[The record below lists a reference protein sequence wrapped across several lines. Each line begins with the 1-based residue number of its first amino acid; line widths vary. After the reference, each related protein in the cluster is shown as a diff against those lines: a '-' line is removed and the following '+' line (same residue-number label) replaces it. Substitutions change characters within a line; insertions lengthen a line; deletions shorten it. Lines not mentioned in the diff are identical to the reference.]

1 MTNRRS
7 HSTDA
12 IDSPTAPLSINAIWH
27 SVLPTIEELRRA
39 RRRLHAKAF
48 TIVALL
54 CASYYALVV
63 LDSTAIVRFAA
74 AAVMVVA
81 LIAVGTCVMHDANHG
96 SFSRHRWVNRILAYT
111 SDALGASSWLW
122 RIQHNGLHHSNTNV
136 LGYDADLCLAPFARL
151 APWQPWR
158 RRFRWQHVYM
168 WPLYG
173 FLAMKNLIV
182 SDVLALATRRMG
194 DQPLRRRFSAAEVAR
209 VGLGKVAHVSWAVL
223 VPLWF
228 NPWWAVLAFY
238 FACSWLVGFVLAI
251 VFQLAH
257 CVDAAEFVDA
267 EAARRGED
275 FAQHQL
281 RTTVDVASPVPI
293 AGHFFRWIVGGLD
306 HQIEHHLSPRLP
318 HTAYAKVAVRFRV
331 ACHEHGIRYR
341 MHRGIWPA
349 LCSHARWLRVMG
361 TQRGVANR

>member
-1 MTNRRS
+1 MNSRAE
-7 HSTDA
+7 A
-12 IDSPTAPLSINAIWH
+12 IATAAAPLTVSAIWH
-27 SVLPTIEELRRA
+27 SVLPSSEELRRA

-48 TIVALL
+48 AIVALL
-54 CASYYALVV
+54 SVSYFALVV
-63 LDSTAIVRFAA
+63 NDSAAVVRVAA
-74 AAVMVVA
+74 AAVMVIA

-96 SFSRHRWVNRILAYT
+96 AFSRRRWVNRILAYT

-122 RIQHNGLHHSNTNV
+122 RIQHNGLHHRNTNV

-173 FLAMKNLIV
+173 FLAMKNLLV
-182 SDVLALATRRMG
+182 SDVLALVTRQMG

-209 VGLGKVAHVSWAVL
+209 VVLGKVAHVGWAVI

-238 FACSWLVGFVLAI
+238 LACSWLVGFVLAI

-257 CVDAAEFVDA
+257 CVDAAEFVEA
-267 EAARRGED
+267 EAARRGEA
-275 FAQHQL
+275 FAHHQL
-281 RTTVDVASPVPI
+281 RTTVNVASPVPVV
-293 AGHFFRWIVGGLD
+293 GHFFRWIVGGLD

-318 HTAYAKVAVRFRV
+318 HTVYAKVAVRFRV
-331 ACHEHGIRYR
+331 ACQEHGIGYR

-361 TQRGVANR
+361 TQHGVATA